1 MAKATFKYKL
11 AERLGLSDGNAAAYQ
26 IKRLKTPAS
35 LTRYTIQIDWR
46 KIGFLADFVILAESD
61 EKAALRRWKGTWSF
75 FRTNTKSTLATC
87 FYYQPLLSAYC

>member
-11 AERLGLSDGNAAAYQ
+11 AERLGLSDGNVAAYQ
-26 IKRLKTPAS
+26 IKRLKTPAA

-61 EKAALRRWKGTWSF
+61 EKAALRRWKGTSSF
-75 FRTNTKSTLATC
+75 FRTNTKNTLATC
-87 FYYQPLLSAYC
+87 FYYQPLLGAYC